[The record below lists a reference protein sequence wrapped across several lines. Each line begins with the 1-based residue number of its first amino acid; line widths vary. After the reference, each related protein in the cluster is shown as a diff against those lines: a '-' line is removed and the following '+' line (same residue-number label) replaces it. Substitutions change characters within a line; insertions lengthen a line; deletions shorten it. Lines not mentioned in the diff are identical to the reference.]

1 MADDEFSNN
10 IRRQIERLRRSEDS
24 LRNALKLPI
33 RETLLGDQM
42 TPQQTID
49 ALVAQVTATIG
60 VEASAVTFIN
70 GVPGL
75 ISAAVTAALAGGA
88 TAAQLAP
95 LSTLAA
101 NLQTSA
107 AAITAAIAANAPT
120 PSPTPAPAP

>member
-10 IRRQIERLRRSEDS
+10 IRRQIERLRRSEDA

-33 RETLLGDQM
+33 RETLLGDSM
-42 TPQQTID
+42 TPQQMID

-120 PSPTPAPAP
+120 PPPAPAPAP

>member
-10 IRRQIERLRRSEDS
+10 IRRQIERLRRSEDA

-33 RETLLGDQM
+33 RETLLGDSM
-42 TPQQTID
+42 TPQQMID

-120 PSPTPAPAP
+120 PAPAPTPTP